1 MRPVN
6 VTPRA
11 YEDVRRLESWL
22 IDKDINAATRVGPLL
37 FEAMMSL
44 SAFPERGVQALRS
57 KGRELFVPFGANGY
71 VIRYRVEAARVLIAT
86 VHHSLEDR

>member
-1 MRPVN
+1 MRSVF

-11 YEDVRRLESWL
+11 YDDVRRLENWL
-22 IDKDINAATRVGPLL
+22 IEKDVSAAERVGPLL

-44 SAFPERGVQALRS
+44 SEFPERGVQALRAR
-57 KGRELFVPFGANGY
+57 GRELFVPFGANGY
-71 VIRYRVEAARVLIAT
+71 VIRYRVEATRVLIAT

>member
-1 MRPVN
+1 MKPVV

-11 YEDVRRLESWL
+11 YADVRRLENWL
-22 IDKDINAATRVGPLL
+22 INKDVHAAARVGPLL

-44 SAFPERGVQALRS
+44 SEFPERGVQALRS
-57 KGRELFVPFGANGY
+57 RGRELFIPFGANGY
-71 VIRYRVEAARVLIAT
+71 VIRYRVEAKRVLIAT